1 MYQNRNRIRPDGKGK
16 VTGALKYLTDLSFP
30 DMLYGKVL
38 RSEYPHARVVS
49 ISTERAEQLPGVKA
63 VITHR
68 DVPGLNR
75 FGIVTPDQPVLCED
89 VVRYVG
95 DAVAAVAAESM
106 EIADQALDL
115 IEVEYEPLPVLDSPQ
130 KSLEQHAPKLHP
142 SGNILHRASF
152 HSGNIEEGFAQCHTI
167 IKETYQL
174 PRQMHTYMETE
185 GGVMVPEDH
194 GGVTVYVGTQHGY
207 KDRFQ
212 LSRILG
218 IAEERIRIISSP
230 MGGSFGGKD
239 ELNIQ
244 PYGVLLALKSG
255 LPVKI
260 HQSRKESVISGL
272 KRHPMKI
279 TMKTGTD
286 QKGKIIAHKVDIV
299 ADTGA
304 YATLGPAILDFAVEH
319 SVGPYMIEH
328 VAIDGISVF
337 TNNGVAG
344 EFRGFGGNQVTFAL
358 EGQLDRLAAKLK
370 LDPIELRRRNIRKT
384 NDLGPMKHRIAATN
398 GASQV
403 LKHIEQHYITKKQN
417 ASSCNDIE
425 DTKIKGMGVAISMHG
440 GGLGYGRLDPAGGQL
455 SLTEDGKIEIAFGFE
470 EAGQGILNVIE
481 TIVTEEL
488 GISDS
493 DVKVVIGDTEKVPS
507 SGSTTASRGTS
518 MVWHAVNRM
527 KHHFKQQILT
537 SASAIL
543 GLPVKVLRLGP
554 GGVYQISQA
563 SKKVIDFREIAS
575 KSLDTP
581 IITSTQFDFPTTPD
595 QVDGGHFLYTFSAVF
610 AQVEIDLLTGKVTVI
625 DLDQTIAAGP
635 IVSLKGYIGQI
646 EGGGVMSLGYTLMEE
661 ALMKD
666 GRYVTENLDGYLIPG
681 IQDVPTM
688 QITPIEE
695 LAKGDK
701 YGPRGVGE
709 IGTVAVAPAI
719 TKAIHDAIGYMPAK
733 LPISSEE
740 ILTAIMERRKNP
752 WMKAKQPL

>member
-1 MYQNRNRIRPDGKGK
+1 MYQNRDRVRPDGKEK
-16 VTGALKYLTDLSFP
+16 VTGSLKYLTDISLP
-30 DMLYGKVL
+30 NMLYGKVL
-38 RSEYPHARVVS
+38 RSEHPHARIVS
-49 ISTERAEQLPGVKA
+49 ISTKQAEQLPGVKA
-63 VITHR
+63 VITHQ

-75 FGIVTPDQPVLCED
+75 FGIVTPDQPVLCEG

-95 DAVAAVAAESM
+95 DAVAAVAAESI
-106 EIADQALDL
+106 EIANRALDL
-115 IEVEYEPLPVLDSPQ
+115 IEVNYEPLPILDTPE
-130 KSLEQHAPKLHP
+130 KSLMPDAPQLHAD
-142 SGNILHRASF
+142 GNILHRASF
-152 HSGNIEEGFAQCHTI
+152 HSGDIDEGFAKSNTI
-167 IKETYQL
+167 VEETYQL

-185 GGVMVPEDH
+185 GGVMEPDEH
-194 GGVTVYVGTQHGY
+194 GGVTVCVGTQHGY

-212 LSRILG
+212 LSRILD
-218 IAEERIRIISSP
+218 IPEEKIRIISSP

-260 HQSRKESVISGL
+260 HQTRKESVISGL

-279 TMKTGTD
+279 TMKTGAN
-286 QKGKIIAHKVDIV
+286 QQGKIVAHKVDIV

-304 YATLGPAILDFAVEH
+304 YATLGPAILEFAVEH

-328 VAIDGISVF
+328 VAVEGISVF

-358 EGQLDRLAAKLK
+358 EGQLDRIAEKMNI
-370 LDPIELRRRNIRKT
+370 DPIELRRRNIRKT
-384 NDLGPMKHRIAATN
+384 NDTGPMKHRIAATN

-403 LKHIEQHYITKKQN
+403 LEHIYQHQKNLVKQEG
-417 ASSCNDIE
+417 AE
-425 DTKIKGMGVAISMHG
+425 DNKVRGMGVAISMHG

-455 SLTEDGKIEIAFGFE
+455 SITKDGKIEIAFGFE

-488 GISDS
+488 NICSNDLQ
-493 DVKVVIGDTEKVPS
+493 VVIGDTKKVPS

-527 KHHFKQQILT
+527 KNDFQKKILQI
-537 SASAIL
+537 ASTIT
-543 GLPVKVLRLGP
+543 GLSVDVLRLGP
-554 GGVYQISQA
+554 GGVYQLSQA
-563 SKKVIDFREIAS
+563 SKLVITYREIAR
-575 KSLDTP
+575 KSSQKP

-595 QVDGGHFLYTFSAVF
+595 EVDGGHFLYTFSAVF

-635 IVSLKGYIGQI
+635 VVSLKGYVGQI

-661 ALMKD
+661 AMMKES
-666 GRYVTENLDGYLIPG
+666 RYVTENLDGYLIPS
-681 IQDVPTM
+681 IKDVPTTM
-688 QITPIEE
+688 HVTPIEDLDE
-695 LAKGDK
+695 GDV

-719 TKAIHDAIGYMPAK
+719 AKAIHNAIGYMPAK

-740 ILTAIMERRKNP
+740 ILTALTERGKHTWQR
-752 WMKAKQPL
+752 AKQPQ